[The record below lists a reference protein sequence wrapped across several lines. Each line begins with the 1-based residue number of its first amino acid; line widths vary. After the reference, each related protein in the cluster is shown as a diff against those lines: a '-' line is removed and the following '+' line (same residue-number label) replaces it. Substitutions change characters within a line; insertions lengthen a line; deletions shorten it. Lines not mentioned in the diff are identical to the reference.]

1 MVTSCSH
8 EHTIDGEGTE
18 ETLKEQQ
25 EKLWKT
31 LTPQSLHTMRSRLTP
46 FLLMNSRGC
55 HHPIEKEKDLMVLPT
70 PPCPLPAFCLWENLA
85 KDKFNQK
92 SEKMQKRRETVK

>member
-1 MVTSCSH
+1 M
-8 EHTIDGEGTE
+8 GEGTE
-18 ETLKEQQ
+18 EMLKEQQ
-25 EKLWKT
+25 EKLWQM

-55 HHPIEKEKDLMVLPT
+55 HHPIEKEKDLTALSI
-70 PPCPLPAFCLWENLA
+70 PPRPLPAFCLWENLA

-92 SEKMQKRRETVK
+92 SVKMQKQRETVK